1 VAEISATRAAICR
14 PLIAC
19 IIRVSTA
26 ASRLCP
32 RHRGPLRAF
41 YCECGAIAD
50 VTTHK
55 GAPIV
60 SYCNCGAIAEC
71 DVRITGR

>member
-26 ASRLCP
+26 AIAVVPTAQGPAESFLLRV
-32 RHRGPLRAF
+32 RRDRG
-41 YCECGAIAD
+41 
-50 VTTHK
+50 
-55 GAPIV
+55 
-60 SYCNCGAIAEC
+60 C
-71 DVRITGR
+71 DYA